1 MQLINSIPLN
11 LRNIIK
17 NNCSS
22 INLLLL
28 NHHLVKNNDLIS
40 LDKLYFR
47 ELYNILVYLSPHRP
61 TSHIYFENLF
71 REQDLY
77 WKKIYLLSRKVL
89 LDCYVR
95 SFQYKELNNI
105 FYLNKKLFI
114 FGRSSSPP
122 FSFCKNVDETIL
134 HLFYECDITKALW
147 ENFISF
153 FDKSLNLPFLS
164 PQTAFVGFTI
174 TYCNDI
180 LPKNRILLLLKI
192 CIQFKK
198 T

>member
-1 MQLINSIPLN
+1 M
-11 LRNIIK
+11 
-17 NNCSS
+17 
-22 INLLLL
+22 LL

-61 TSHIYFENLF
+61 TSYIYFENLF

-77 WKKIYLLSRKVL
+77 WKKIYLFPRKVL
-89 LDCYVR
+89 LDCYVK

-105 FYLNKKLFI
+105 LYFI
-114 FGRSSSPP
+114 FGRSSSPL

-147 ENFISF
+147 KSLIYF
-153 FDKSLNLPFLS
+153 FDLSLNLPFLLT
-164 PQTAFVGFTI
+164 QAAFLGFTN
-174 TYCNDI
+174 TSCYDI
-180 LPKNRILLLLKI
+180 LLKNRILLL
-192 CIQFKK
+192 FKM
-198 T
+198 